1 MAGESIYL
9 VDDSDLVRSMAS
21 MALETAGFRVV
32 AMDDWQKLDDALQQ
46 HRPDLILLD
55 VNMPELTG
63 DFALSFFRETRGL
76 QDVPLLLFSDIDVN
90 ELRERAEQAG
100 ADGYISK
107 GWGVERLVE
116 EVQNALEDR

>member
-1 MAGESIYL
+1 MANETIYL
-9 VDDSDLVRSMAS
+9 VDDSDLVRSMAG
-21 MALETAGFRVV
+21 MALEAVGFRVF
-32 AMDDWQKLDDALQQ
+32 AMEDWQKLDDALQH

-76 QDVPLLLFSDIDVN
+76 DDVPLLLFSDIDVN

-116 EVQNALEDR
+116 EVQAALADR